1 MKDRNSLSKTD
12 ESATFMHLKEDHM
25 RNSQLKPAY
34 NVQIAVDAEY
44 IVATE
49 IFNDSQPSGA
59 IYAWDKSGVKR
70 ENQNWNV
77 RKMTSFVLCTQNS
90 EKF

>member
-44 IVATE
+44 IVAM
-49 IFNDSQPSGA
+49 QGA
-59 IYAWDKSGVKR
+59 IHRLKKEPNDLNYLKCSKSNGKKCLK
-70 ENQNWNV
+70 ESIQS
-77 RKMTSFVLCTQNS
+77 KEYCLG
-90 EKF
+90 